1 MIAPVED
8 MKKSSI
14 QMFAWQPRHPSL
26 LSPSRSALK
35 KRCEKTTARV
45 PVPFSPLKKSC
56 KKQTVRVPVPFLNAQ
71 EKLQKTN
78 RPRACPLSPLPPLKW
93 NQPLDGFS

>member
-26 LSPSRSALK
+26 LSPSRSA
-35 KRCEKTTARV
+35 
-45 PVPFSPLKKSC
+45 LKKSC